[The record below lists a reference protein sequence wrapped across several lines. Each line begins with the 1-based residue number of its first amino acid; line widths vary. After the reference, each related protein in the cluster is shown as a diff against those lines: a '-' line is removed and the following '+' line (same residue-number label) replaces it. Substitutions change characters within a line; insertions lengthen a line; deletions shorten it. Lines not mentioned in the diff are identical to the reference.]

1 MRALQMLKKVI
12 ILYLTFFNKR
22 APLLVKDGQLT
33 SIYELW
39 KVLII
44 LAKLFYKRNKHT

>member
-1 MRALQMLKKVI
+1 MHALQMLKKVI

-22 APLLVKDGQLT
+22 APPLGEDGQLT

-39 KVLII
+39 KVLIT